1 MSAQRLLAMTAK
13 QQDCTQRDNV
23 ASGTV
28 DPASAASGR
37 IAYTAYNPVSSHAVL
52 CSSAAPHARCIH
64 SLSNTQMHRPAHV
77 QTLHLDK
84 HGHKVPGHISFAV
97 DIDIQAGIT
106 IDWGSR
112 HGTVLWLPIQ
122 PTITNLQKCLH
133 TLCGQALYISSAAAE
148 ISIAAQMSA
157 SAASPYKCL
166 HLRQV
171 LRQHCL
177 LKLLY
182 LPALPSCLLTC
193 PHC

>member
-37 IAYTAYNPVSSHAVL
+37 TAYIAYNPVSSHAVVWW
-52 CSSAAPHARCIH
+52 SAAPHACCNR
-64 SLSNTQMHRPAHV
+64 SLSNIQKHRSSNV

-97 DIDIQAGIT
+97 DIDVQACIT
-106 IDWGSR
+106 VDWGSR

-122 PTITNLQKCLH
+122 PTITNLQACVH

-148 ISIAAQMSA
+148 ISIAAQTSA
-157 SAASPYKCL
+157 QAASP
-166 HLRQV
+166 
-171 LRQHCL
+171 
-177 LKLLY
+177 
-182 LPALPSCLLTC
+182 
-193 PHC
+193 